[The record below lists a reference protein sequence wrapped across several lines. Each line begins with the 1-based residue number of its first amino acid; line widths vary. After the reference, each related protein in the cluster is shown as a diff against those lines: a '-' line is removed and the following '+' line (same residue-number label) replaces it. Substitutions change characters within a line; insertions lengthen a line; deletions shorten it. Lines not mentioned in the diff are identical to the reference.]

1 MTPEARA
8 EALVRTRS
16 VPDGV
21 YEGRERVL
29 FVGDVRLDGEGGP
42 FANPGLLGAR
52 GLIAALRAEVARV
65 VREAEADLIPA
76 AIKDEQPV
84 DETRLE
90 ELRDPDLWDVM
101 GGVATPNSID
111 RQAAELLSLIDYY
124 RRLVVAMAN
133 DSGWQDG
140 HDAGR
145 RCGYREVLDLI
156 HADREATRSA
166 GEDPPVEV
174 ARLVKLPAARLH
186 PEHAEDPR

>member
-1 MTPEARA
+1 MTPEERA

-52 GLIAALRAEVARV
+52 GLIAALRAEVALV

-84 DETRLE
+84 DESRLE
-90 ELRDPDLWDVM
+90 LLRAQDSWQFDGCTRGYARD
-101 GGVATPNSID
+101 ATLA
-111 RQAAELLSLIDYY
+111 QAAELLSLLDYY
-124 RRLVVAMAN
+124 RARVVALA
-133 DSGWQDG
+133 SETGYQDG
-140 HDAGR
+140 YDAGR
-145 RCGYREVLDLI
+145 RDGYREILRLI
-156 HADREATRSA
+156 HADRAATRT
-166 GEDPPVEV
+166 GGDDPPAEIG
-174 ARLVKLPAARLH
+174 RLVKLLGERLL
-186 PEHAEDPR
+186 PEGFR

>member
-1 MTPEARA
+1 MTPEERA

-90 ELRDPDLWDVM
+90 ELRNRLIRESM
-101 GGVATPNSID
+101 ATRRKVGD
-111 RQAAELLSLIDYY
+111 LLSLIDYY

-186 PEHAEDPR
+186 PEHAEDSR